1 MSKNSFRSIILLMAA
16 GVLLLSACASDAQA
30 AEGMEVPVV
39 RADNTIVAEG
49 RLEPVQYAEL
59 AFNVGGVVG
68 QVYAAEG
75 DPVEAGQVL
84 ARLEK

>member
-1 MSKNSFRSIILLMAA
+1 MRFNKWFLCFSLP
-16 GVLLLSACASDAQA
+16 VLFLFGCSAASD
-30 AEGMEVPVV
+30 ELEVETNEPVPVIPAV
-39 RADNTIVAEG
+39 RSIVAEG